1 MKNASLEEL
10 AAIRDVGDIMA
21 RGIFDFFQ
29 DQENISDINKLF
41 ERGVNIVYD
50 NAVSGEKFKGLK
62 FVLTGT
68 LENFSRLDAQ
78 KLIESEGG
86 ECSSSVSKNTD
97 YVLAGESAGSK
108 LDKATALGVK
118 VISEQQF
125 LDMLKK

>member
-1 MKNASLEEL
+1 
-10 AAIRDVGDIMA
+10 MA
-21 RGIFDFFQ
+21 RGIFDFSKTKKTFL
-29 DQENISDINKLF
+29 ISTNFF

-50 NAVSGEKFKGLK
+50 NAMGGEKFKGLK

-78 KLIESEGG
+78 KLIENEGG

-97 YVLAGESAGSK
+97 YVLAGENAGSK

-125 LDMLKK
+125 LEMLKNKKCHIFIHKLKFV